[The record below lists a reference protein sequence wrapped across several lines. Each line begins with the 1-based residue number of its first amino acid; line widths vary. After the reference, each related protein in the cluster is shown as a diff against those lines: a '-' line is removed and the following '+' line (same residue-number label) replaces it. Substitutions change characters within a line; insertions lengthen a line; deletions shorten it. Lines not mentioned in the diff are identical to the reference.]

1 MTTPEIDNTSVDSL
15 DLPPAPTAAPKTDF
29 ITQIQEKETSNILRD
44 VMTLLQFLAKLE
56 PNQKVIFSIP
66 CVVEHNSLVG
76 NLLRKYHKETRET
89 NLEQLYKLITQ
100 VCDLLK
106 LQLSDEQRT
115 HLITDVNGALKGIG
129 SLAVTYNHDRLY
141 CAKITVFLRD
151 AQVSLKKA
159 GATLSFL

>member
-1 MTTPEIDNTSVDSL
+1 MTTPEIDNTSIDSL
-15 DLPPAPTAAPKTDF
+15 DSQPAANTTPKIDF
-29 ITQIQEKETSNILRD
+29 ITQIREKETSTTLRD

-56 PNQKVIFSIP
+56 PNQKIIFSVP

-76 NLLRKYHKETRET
+76 NLLRRYHKETRET
-89 NLEQLYKLITQ
+89 NLEQLYKLMAQ

-106 LQLSDEQRT
+106 LQLSDEQRA

-151 AQVSLKKA
+151 AQVDLKKA
-159 GATLSFL
+159 GATLSYL